1 MAVEKVYKCDLCG
14 EFVPRDALRRL
25 GVRTLDDRPED
36 ADQVDVGPCCHSRP
50 VSDVILHGAELR
62 RVAVDGE

>member
-14 EFVPRDALRRL
+14 EFTDRAELRRL
-25 GVRTLDDRPED
+25 AVRTLEDRPED
-36 ADQVDVGPCCHSRP
+36 ADMVDVGPCCKDRP
-50 VSDVILHGAELR
+50 VSDVLAHGAELR